1 LIILGLA
8 KKLRE
13 AGILGMNRRN
23 ASYIMGWNPRSAFP
37 LVDDKVLTRAVAE
50 KYGVPT
56 PPIFLVVENHGQIA
70 GIEEALGARREFVLK
85 PARGSGGSGIILVV
99 DREKE
104 GFVSQ
109 SGEVYSR
116 GEFAYQISDI
126 LSGIHSLGGQED
138 RAILQALV
146 HPDPVFAA
154 VTYQGVP
161 DIRIISYRG
170 VPIMAMVRLPT
181 RASDGKANL
190 HRGAIGA
197 GIDISKGETIT
208 AVHRAEVISHHP
220 DTGNPVSGIPV
231 PFWDKMLLMAAR
243 AMEMT
248 GLGYLGMDLVI
259 DREHGPFLLELNARP
274 GLAIQIANRKGQWR
288 RLEQVDRAPREIF
301 ATPETRIAWAKEAFK
316 SE

>member
-1 LIILGLA
+1 MILGLA
-8 KKLRE
+8 KKMKE

-23 ASYIMGWNPRSAFP
+23 AAYIMRWNPRSAFP
-37 LVDDKVLTRAVAE
+37 LVDDKVLTREVAE

-70 GIEEALGARREFVLK
+70 GIETALKDRREFVLK

-99 DREKE
+99 DRRKE

-109 SGEVYSR
+109 SGEVYSPE
-116 GEFAYQISDI
+116 EFAYQIADI

-170 VPIMAMVRLPT
+170 VPVMAMVRLPT
-181 RASDGKANL
+181 RVSDGKANL

-197 GIDISKGETIT
+197 GIDISRGETIT
-208 AVHRAEVISHHP
+208 AVHRAEVITHHP
-220 DTGNPVSGIPV
+220 DTGNPVSGIQV

-243 AMEMT
+243 SMEMT
-248 GLGYLGMDLVI
+248 GLGYLGMDLVM

-274 GLAIQIANRKGQWR
+274 GLAIQIANRKGLWS
-288 RLEQVDRAPREIF
+288 RLKQVDRAPREIF
-301 ATPETRIAWAKEAFK
+301 ASPESRAAWAVETFR
-316 SE
+316 

>member
-1 LIILGLA
+1 MILGLA
-8 KKLRE
+8 RKMRE

-23 ASYIMGWNPRSAFP
+23 ASYIMRWNPRSAFP
-37 LVDDKVLTRAVAE
+37 LVDDKVLTREMAQR
-50 KYGVPT
+50 YGVPT
-56 PPIFLVVENHGQIA
+56 PLIFLVIENHGQIA
-70 GIEEALGARREFVLK
+70 GIESALGERREFVLK
-85 PARGSGGSGIILVV
+85 PARGSGGSGIVLVV
-99 DREKE
+99 ECRKE

-116 GEFAYQISDI
+116 EEFAYRIADI

-170 VPIMAMVRLPT
+170 VPVMAMVRLPT

-197 GIDISKGETIT
+197 GIDIAKGETIT
-208 AVHRAEVISHHP
+208 AVHRKEVVSRHP
-220 DTGNPVSGIPV
+220 DTGNPVSGIRI
-231 PFWDKMLLMAAR
+231 PFWEKMLLMASKSL
-243 AMEMT
+243 EMT

-259 DREHGPFLLELNARP
+259 DREYGPFLLELNARP
-274 GLAIQIANRKGQWR
+274 ELAIQIANRKGLWN

-301 ATPETRIAWAKEAFK
+301 TNPESRVAWAVKTFR
-316 SE
+316 